1 MQNKATS
8 SAPKNAPKSHFRITP
23 AKLTRY
29 IELVSMFFEQGRRDP
44 NEREEKAM
52 LSVAR
57 MMLAAPTRTNSGEAN
72 RKPGERKSS

>member
-1 MQNKATS
+1 MSGGAREHEHEHHS
-8 SAPKNAPKSHFRITP
+8 

-29 IELVSMFFEQGRRDP
+29 IELVSMFFEHGGRHP

-57 MMLAAPTRTNSGEAN
+57 MMLAAWTNSGEAN

>member
-1 MQNKATS
+1 MSGGAREHEHHS
-8 SAPKNAPKSHFRITP
+8 
-23 AKLTRY
+23 AKLTCY
-29 IELVSMFFEQGRRDP
+29 IELVSMFFEHGGRHP